1 MVDDAGFDLVTM
13 SEDVTAKSTDAITGL
28 VLGGVRTLQV
38 LLTLRAD
45 GNLAAGLL
53 NEAASVPDPAALQPL
68 RERFD
73 AAASHAKKLLG
84 QLSAPAAEGP
94 LRSLTETLIASA
106 LQPATSSTCEA
117 KSSEKSRLLRLLWRE
132 AVPSSYNSA
141 GKRLTW
147 SRLRK
152 ATAMKR
158 RFASLGHPQRQGAA
172 APHHRR
178 EPCGGDSDRNAV
190 CDLSSGEANREN
202 YPCDERAR
210 GGRHGDRRAGSRS
223 DRRNRPDGRGARRLP
238 RHGDR
243 ASEGERKRRFAKAA
257 DVWRSRSKASPKRFR
272 SMTARIASSCATANT
287 KRSSILAATS
297 R

>member
-1 MVDDAGFDLVTM
+1 MAAAAESAHRALLEKLTPMVDDAGFDLVTM

-53 NEAASVPDPAALQPL
+53 NEAANVPDPAALQPL

-94 LRSLTETLIASA
+94 LRSLTETLIGFGASTGNLFDLRGEELRKVA
-106 LQPATSSTCEA
+106 AAQASLERSGSLLLQLGREATDLVATAQSNSDEA
-117 KSSEKSRLLRLLWRE
+117 TLRLAR
-132 AVPSSYNSA
+132 AIHN
-141 GKRLTW
+141 GKVL
-147 SRLRK
+147 LLLI
-152 ATAMKR
+152 TA
-158 RFASLGHPQRQGAA
+158 A
-172 APHHRR
+172 

-238 RHGDR
+238 RHGYR
-243 ASEGERKRRFAKAA
+243 ASEGEPKGDSRRPPASGGRDRKHL
-257 DVWRSRSKASPKRFR
+257 RSV
-272 SMTARIASSCATANT
+272 
-287 KRSSILAATS
+287 LAL
-297 R
+297 